1 MPSLKSFYI
10 WVIFLSSIPDT
21 DCSTQY
27 KRIAY
32 AELMKLLFYVWGGSL
47 IPGDAVFNVLI
58 LTRDNKYI
66 LNIW

>member
-1 MPSLKSFYI
+1 M
-10 WVIFLSSIPDT
+10 PDT

-47 IPGDAVFNVLI
+47 IPGEAVFNVLI
-58 LTRDNKYI
+58 LTRDNK
-66 LNIW
+66 